1 MENETEPRYQ
11 SYQNSPVYSMIID
24 LRLLIDDYHGYVCKA
39 KELILEIAKRLV
51 QEMKCERSTICT
63 KIKEILEDKIRE
75 GKITER
81 WIEECLPSEYKRS
94 YTKSELSSQL
104 KKEKVRAKNKPE
116 DEHEVES
123 PRELQEIILTT
134 DGTSLSSVQGSE
146 KGDETGEYE
155 KLNQEN
161 KELKEALI
169 QRDRESFSTADMMLK
184 EETEFRIPREQ
195 FDELHRVMAECEKI
209 CYVIF
214 DVKNRILL
222 RAKSDVSKL
231 I

>member
-1 MENETEPRYQ
+1 LESDNETEGHDR
-11 SYQNSPVYSMIID
+11 
-24 LRLLIDDYHGYVCKA
+24 
-39 KELILEIAKRLV
+39 
-51 QEMKCERSTICT
+51 
-63 KIKEILEDKIRE
+63 
-75 GKITER
+75 
-81 WIEECLPSEYKRS
+81 
-94 YTKSELSSQL
+94 
-104 KKEKVRAKNKPE
+104 
-116 DEHEVES
+116 
-123 PRELQEIILTT
+123 
-134 DGTSLSSVQGSE
+134 
-146 KGDETGEYE
+146 
-155 KLNQEN
+155 LNQEN

-222 RAKSDVSKL
+222 HAKSDVSKL